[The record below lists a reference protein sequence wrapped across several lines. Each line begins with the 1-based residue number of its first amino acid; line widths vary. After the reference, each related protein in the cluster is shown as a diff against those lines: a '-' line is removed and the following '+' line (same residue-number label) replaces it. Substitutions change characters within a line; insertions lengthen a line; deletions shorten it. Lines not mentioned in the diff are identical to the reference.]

1 MTKPTTENYI
11 SEFAAMW
18 SRLSHNQQRFAVAM
32 LQCASKKEAAEMIGL
47 EPQTVYR
54 WNGDVEQIVA
64 FMRNDYAAAAV
75 GILAANNAKA
85 AMVKIAGLDSDNE
98 KIRQDV
104 ASEILDRNL
113 GKATQRQEVTGA
125 AGAPLEIVYV
135 NDWRSE
141 N

>member
-1 MTKPTTENYI
+1 
-11 SEFAAMW
+11 MW

-85 AMVKIAGLDSDNE
+85 HDNRVRIKSIRALSSE
-98 KIRQDV
+98 K
-104 ASEILDRNL
+104 
-113 GKATQRQEVTGA
+113 KAPMSTA
-125 AGAPLEIVYV
+125 
-135 NDWRSE
+135 
-141 N
+141 